1 MPQKKIALQV
11 VEESLNEL
19 ESPKGSLLSAIQ
31 KLQRAA
37 TIVNDEDKKVW
48 CSIQLADIKYTKPLS
63 DFLEFLVKNRDI
75 ATQEIKDQIKVYTK
89 KLKDLGLKEE
99 IHYTNEEL
107 NVKVDQSGGGYKN
120 IGFIVERYADLV
132 RLKIGNDGTYYKN
145 HLNQH
150 INYVKKKAHELASEL
165 YSQLKFSGTVSN
177 SFDILKEAIDDRLL
191 DLNPLIAEQLMLAFK
206 SVSSN
211 KEEEWAQALTTC
223 RRLLEALADQLYP
236 PKKEKISGRSVGQTQ
251 YVNRLWAFMEESIE
265 SESNKALAKS
275 HIDFLG
281 SWLENVNKLTNKG
294 VHAELER
301 LEAVKSVFHTYLV
314 IADIL
319 KYLNKSDV
327 FGAKANINT
336 ATLDELEALLNINRT
351 IAKEI
356 VKVRIREGRLD
367 LDVLKNISGIG
378 KKTLDKINEIYG
390 IE

>member
-1 MPQKKIALQV
+1 MPQKKIALQII
-11 VEESLNEL
+11 EESLNEL

-37 TIVNDEDKKVW
+37 TIVNDDDKKVW
-48 CSIQLADIKYTKPLS
+48 CSIQLADTKYTKTLS

-75 ATQEIKDQIKVYTK
+75 TTQEIKDQIKVYTK

-120 IGFIVERYADLV
+120 IGFIVERYADLI

-211 KEEEWAQALTTC
+211 KEEEWSQALTTC
-223 RRLLEALADQLYP
+223 RRLLETLADELYP
-236 PKKEKISGRSVGQTQ
+236 PKKEKFNGRSVGQTQ

-281 SWLENVNKLTNKG
+281 VWLENVNKLTHKG

-314 IADIL
+314 VADIL
-319 KYLNKSDV
+319 KYINKTNV
-327 FGAKANINT
+327 CGVKANINT
-336 ATLDELEALLNINRT
+336 ATLDELEALLNITRT

-367 LDVLKNISGIG
+367 LDTLKNISGIG
-378 KKTLDKINEIYG
+378 KKTLDKISEIYG